1 MIKIGVLLFAFFG
14 ILACTTSSKEIGAN
28 KSAAVVVDPIA
39 KQEEPIAT
47 RIDSNQ
53 LAIQKLDE
61 LKTLLRQFPELKG
74 YQPYSKHEPY
84 YLEGDFFGDGIQDLA
99 ILIQQEDSIK
109 LSVIDFTKDGKSVH
123 ILGYDGEFESD
134 YSWIGDFE
142 KVEAGEVL
150 WSNYEDDFRSLE
162 DVPEEEKVYLTYS
175 AIFVHAP
182 ESCGGGFIFWKDG
195 KFNWLQQE

>member
-1 MIKIGVLLFAFFG
+1 MIKIGILLIASLG
-14 ILACTTSSKEIGAN
+14 IMSCTTSSKEVDAN
-28 KSAAVVVDPIA
+28 KSAVPADSIA
-39 KQEEPIAT
+39 KQEEPIRADV
-47 RIDSNQ
+47 DSNQ
-53 LAIQKLDE
+53 RAIKKLDE
-61 LKTLLRQFPELKG
+61 FETFIHEFPELQD
-74 YQPYSKHEPY
+74 YQVYSEHKPY

-99 ILIQQEDSIK
+99 ILIQRQDSVK
-109 LSVIDFTKDGKSVH
+109 LSVIDFSKNGKTVH
-123 ILGYDGEFESD
+123 ILGEDGEFESD

-142 KVEAGEVL
+142 KVKAGEVL

-162 DVPEEEKVYLTYS
+162 DVPEEEKVYLTYN